1 MKTLYN
7 CVLRDTV
14 GAPVGFVS
22 IQFKEETV
30 VKNTEA
36 INKLVWFI
44 EEEIEELVE
53 K

>member
-1 MKTLYN
+1 MIILFIFAN
-7 CVLRDTV
+7 VSI
-14 GAPVGFVS
+14 PIVS